1 MQHGEVRHSAKKR
14 VRVCWGERRGNK
26 VVQLKARKAST
37 TASIFKEITSS
48 DHHASESLGHFHFHD
63 GNNVRI
69 SFSEL
74 PEYNIENYR
83 KQKREKNDCNGYLV
97 GLVDLQR
104 VWTSA
109 HLRVVPNARL
119 VTSTL

>member
-1 MQHGEVRHSAKKR
+1 MKF
-14 VRVCWGERRGNK
+14 
-26 VVQLKARKAST
+26 KARM

-63 GNNVRI
+63 GNNVFHSRSCPNTI
-69 SFSEL
+69 L
-74 PEYNIENYR
+74 KITGN
-83 KQKREKNDCNGYLV
+83 KKREKNDCNGYLV